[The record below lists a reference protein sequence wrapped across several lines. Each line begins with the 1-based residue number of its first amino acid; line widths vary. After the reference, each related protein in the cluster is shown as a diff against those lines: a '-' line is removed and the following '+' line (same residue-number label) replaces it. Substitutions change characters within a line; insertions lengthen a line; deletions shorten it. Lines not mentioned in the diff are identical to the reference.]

1 MSSPSTSSSAWSSSP
16 SLMQENLHL
25 VVKCLSL
32 QSKLDFFLTYSQVHD
47 HYRDPSLVV
56 LIGGHGTNCTLGFPE
71 QKHPAVFLLANPS
84 SPILHQHQSASVGSV
99 PEQKCPA
106 FHFHTFY
113 AEQRARRKE
122 LKSNQD
128 QAFFFFS
135 KHTFFCSLVIKAF
148 LNQSK
153 SLLNCSHLHFFLL
166 SDNLAGMKHWF
177 CDINV
182 TYSAGGQHFHLCL
195 TGTSIWSPFFNTIA
209 SLSKPRLQTMNT
221 RWRLWTWVI
230 VFVGFKGLR
239 DKKER
244 IKVTCLGCRTSNR
257 KYREYTEKRNTFG
270 EDCLCTCFISYSFYS
285 RQLTCM
291 VWKRHWFVTI
301 LPVILAP
308 NWHWKDADCA
318 NVVGPEFDAVSF

>member
-1 MSSPSTSSSAWSSSP
+1 MTITETPHWWFWLVDTEQTARWVFQNRNIQPSFSLPTPPPPFYTNINLPLSAQCRNKNVLHSISIP
-16 SLMQENLHL
+16 FMQNRE
-25 VVKCLSL
+25 
-32 QSKLDFFLTYSQVHD
+32 
-47 HYRDPSLVV
+47 
-56 LIGGHGTNCTLGFPE
+56 PE
-71 QKHPAVFLLANPS
+71 GKNSNPTR
-84 SPILHQHQSASVGSV
+84 IRL
-99 PEQKCPA
+99 
-106 FHFHTFY
+106 
-113 AEQRARRKE
+113 
-122 LKSNQD
+122 
-128 QAFFFFS
+128 FFFFS

-244 IKVTCLGCRTSNR
+244 IKVTCLGCRMSNR